1 MNNTLVY
8 VCACAGMY
16 KHVPVCVHIR
26 YTDVYAQVLLI
37 AKDSILLFA
46 VFLRL
51 LHSLQLTIAKNRFT
65 FCWFRLEHLS
75 DNFVKAMVKEWRI
88 EKSDFTRRIEY
99 KVFSASTKTIEIIS
113 RNKKH
118 DYA

>member
-1 MNNTLVY
+1 
-8 VCACAGMY
+8 MY
-16 KHVPVCVHIR
+16 MHKCCLSQK
-26 YTDVYAQVLLI
+26 TQFCF
-37 AKDSILLFA
+37 LFA
-46 VFLRL
+46 VFLRH

-65 FCWFRLEHLS
+65 FCWFWLEHLS